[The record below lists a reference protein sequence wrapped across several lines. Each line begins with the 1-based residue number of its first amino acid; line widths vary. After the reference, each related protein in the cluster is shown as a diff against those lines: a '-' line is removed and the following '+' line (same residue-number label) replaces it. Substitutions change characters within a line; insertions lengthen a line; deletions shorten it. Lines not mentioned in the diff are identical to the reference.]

1 VKNHSSFLFV
11 GFNYCAEK
19 VLENL
24 LLEYPESEFCLYAE
38 NIVPGK
44 YPECRIVTRSISNNI
59 LDDIKVNL
67 FSHILIFAEDGLE
80 VINADVDARNIFTAI
95 QINKLLKKDAQII
108 IELFNRNYTHLLR
121 KYTSENVEIIY
132 KERLDAYLIANT
144 IVSPG
149 KTSDMWMEIANNQ
162 GNTLSSITPAELG
175 VTEAISLK
183 DLNLKLL
190 TKENPVIIM
199 GYLPENSVIPILNPS
214 LDTILQNNSTIYI
227 LKKDK

>member
-1 VKNHSSFLFV
+1 MKPQSSFLFV
-11 GFNYCAEK
+11 GFNCCAEK
-19 VLENL
+19 VLANL
-24 LLEYPESEFCLYAE
+24 LLEYPEAEFCLYAE
-38 NIVPGK
+38 NLLPEK

-67 FSHILIFAEDGLE
+67 FSHILIFAEDGVE

-108 IELFNRNYTHLLR
+108 IELFNHNYTHLLK
-121 KYTSENVEIIY
+121 KYTSKNVEIIY
-132 KERLDAYLIANT
+132 KEQLDANLIANT

-175 VTEAISLK
+175 VTDAISLK